1 MKILHYG
8 FAAMSVAAVAFSVSA
23 PQVALAHDYDT
34 KTSMHNFSDA
44 SVVESASAALRRM
57 SYGVSTSVDT
67 VGLEPGDALTMWW
80 VVFNRPQNC
89 SDGACGEDDIFN
101 LDADGGFVLNDD
113 GSPPFNW
120 DGIGASK
127 ISVNYADGHVID
139 DSGAASFRGQ
149 LPIRDT
155 SRAILGGPGL
165 TDPMGAEIHLV
176 LRSHG
181 QAMSGKV
188 DEMITTING
197 GCSDDWPNAPCED
210 VQFAVFKAQEDASV
224 DVSMAPAMVSAMLAA
239 GDIEWVEAGPGSP
252 ISVSLVWGDAEGSH
266 GILFKLPAGFEV
278 PVHAHTENYNG
289 TLLAGS
295 WRHYIDGGDDQ
306 VLPQGSFVA
315 QPGMEMHGDDCVG
328 DEECIIYAVYDG
340 PRDFIPKEQ

>member
-1 MKILHYG
+1 MKILHHG
-8 FAAMSVAAVAFSVSA
+8 LAAMSVAAIAFSVSA
-23 PQVALAHDYDT
+23 PQMALAHDYDT
-34 KTSMHNFSDA
+34 KTSMHNFADA
-44 SVVESASAALRRM
+44 SVVAGASAVLKRM
-57 SYGVSTSVDT
+57 NYGVSTSVET
-67 VGLEPGDALTMWW
+67 AGLEPGEALTMWW
-80 VVFNRPQNC
+80 VVFNRPENC
-89 SDGACGEDDIFN
+89 SDGECGENDIFN
-101 LDADGGFVLNDD
+101 MNADGEFVLNDD

-181 QAMSGKV
+181 QSMSGKV

-210 VQFAVFKAQEDASV
+210 VQFAVFKAQEHASV
-224 DVSMAPAMVSAMLAA
+224 DVAAAPAMPSAMIAA
-239 GDIEWVEAGPGSP
+239 DDLEWVEAGPGSP
-252 ISVSLVWGDAEGSH
+252 ISVSLVWGNPEEGPH
-266 GILFKLPAGFEV
+266 GMLFKLPAGFAI
-278 PVHAHTENYNG
+278 PVHTHTNDYNAILLSG
-289 TLLAGS
+289 T
-295 WRHYIDGGDDQ
+295 WRHYVEDGEDLE
-306 VLPQGSFVA
+306 LPTGSTVF

-328 DEECIIYAVYDG
+328 DDECIIYGVYSG
-340 PRDFIPKEQ
+340 AGDFIPKE